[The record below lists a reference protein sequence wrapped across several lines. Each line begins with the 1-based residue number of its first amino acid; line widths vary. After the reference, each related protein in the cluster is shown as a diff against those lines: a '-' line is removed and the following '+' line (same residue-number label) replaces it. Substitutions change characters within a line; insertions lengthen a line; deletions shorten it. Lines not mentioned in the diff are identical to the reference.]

1 MGIKARVTLCLS
13 KHRVLKMTAGMHG
26 QNTDEP
32 QTLNLCF
39 LSHSVCF
46 LNRAPG
52 CIHKREPW
60 CSTENRNSFSH
71 SIYFS
76 PGHLVWNYIST
87 IYYVARETSS
97 VVGYLV
103 GLITQSSLPKCLMLQ
118 FQIMLSQLGTARQE
132 SSQVG
137 VSHFC
142 LSSSPYF
149 SKKDHLCNVA
159 ISGLTVLYRIS
170 QSKKWK
176 NTGMKGAQH
185 KYTDNNLCIVNR
197 WEV

>member
-1 MGIKARVTLCLS
+1 
-13 KHRVLKMTAGMHG
+13 
-26 QNTDEP
+26 
-32 QTLNLCF
+32 
-39 LSHSVCF
+39 
-46 LNRAPG
+46 
-52 CIHKREPW
+52 
-60 CSTENRNSFSH
+60 
-71 SIYFS
+71 
-76 PGHLVWNYIST
+76 
-87 IYYVARETSS
+87 
-97 VVGYLV
+97 
-103 GLITQSSLPKCLMLQ
+103 MLQ

-159 ISGLTVLYRIS
+159 ISGLTVLYHIS

-197 WEV
+197 WEVWKMLERWPMWDRSILPSRDKERVQRRIRGSCAPGIPLCRWGFHHCKSPLLQEKVFIGASGLWSNESRKKREGIKEHDEAYGMNGHRNCGEI